1 MKETT
6 GELNLT
12 LIAVI
17 AIAILVAFFYYAIWP
32 ILNAN
37 FEANSKCSQAVCEN
51 PCGPGHNVCSE
62 ALGQSVL
69 CKIKD
74 SDIEIYCPWKG

>member
-17 AIAILVAFFYYAIWP
+17 AIAILVAFFYFAIWP
-32 ILNAN
+32 SLDDN
-37 FEANSKCSQAVCEN
+37 FKANSNCSRAVCTN
-51 PCGPGHNVCSE
+51 PCKEGENSCPEMQELVK
-62 ALGQSVL
+62 

-74 SDIEIYCPWKG
+74 SDVEVYCPWKG